1 MPWDE
6 QWLRPRPNGWRLL
19 GRNVSRDR
27 SLARPA
33 DASAPWCIETDLW
46 RPLTGRLNFTNRSA
60 IARLVA
66 EIFFP
71 QRLVLGLDQRRYSL
85 AVVDK
90 IVSANAEEKSTYKA
104 QKMLRKLAEL
114 SISVPEILALSS
126 MIGRELREHL
136 EEQAAAHAERTLPPQ
151 YAQAPSLAV
160 VSTDGGR
167 IMTRAEGKRGVH
179 DQAWKES
186 KHACL
191 MTMSSTPVEH
201 DPHPELPACF
211 QDRDYVE
218 QLVREIH
225 STASRVPPNSGEIP
239 LVSAKTEAVASSSL
253 QGSTAPPPNAES
265 KKKWRPQRL
274 VRTCVS
280 SMVSS
285 DEFGPLVAGEA
296 QRRGFYQAVRRAFL
310 GDGQAW
316 NWTLQ
321 ATYFPD
327 FVAVADF
334 VHPLGYV
341 YDAAKV
347 LAPDDPWPLHLL
359 ATTACWQG
367 RVSDFLN
374 ELRRWQAAHP
384 TPLDQKLAD
393 DDPRAIVQ
401 TTVTY
406 LENNQSRMDYPEY
419 RRQGLPVSSSLVES
433 LIKEMNFRVKGT
445 EKFWNR
451 PEGAENILQIRAA
464 ALCDDDRL
472 SQWIIKR
479 PGSPFY
485 RSSTRRGR
493 PLATPA

>member
-1 MPWDE
+1 MV
-6 QWLRPRPNGWRLL
+6 RLIFT
-19 GRNVSRDR
+19 SR
-27 SLARPA
+27 
-33 DASAPWCIETDLW
+33 
-46 RPLTGRLNFTNRSA
+46 FA

-71 QRLVLGLDQRRYSL
+71 QRPALGLDQRSYSL

-90 IVSANAEEKSTYKA
+90 IVSANAEEKSAYKA
-104 QKMLRKLAEL
+104 QKMLRKLADV
-114 SISVPEILALSS
+114 SVSVPEIMELSS

-136 EEQAAAHAERTLPPQ
+136 EEQAAAHAEQTLQPQ
-151 YAQAPSLAV
+151 YAQAPSVVA

-167 IMTRAEGKRGVH
+167 IMTRAEGERGVH

-186 KHACL
+186 KNACL
-191 MTMSSTPVEH
+191 MTMSSTLSDD

-211 QDRDYVE
+211 QDRAYVE
-218 QLVREIH
+218 QLVQEIH
-225 STASRVPPNSGEIP
+225 STASRVPQNSRESAEIP
-239 LVSAKTEAVASSSL
+239 ADSAETEAAQSSSL
-253 QGSTAPPPNAES
+253 QRSAKPPPTAKS
-265 KKKWRPQRL
+265 KKKWRPKRL

-296 QRRGFYQAVRRAFL
+296 QRRGFYQAARRAFL

-321 ATYFPD
+321 ASYFPD
-327 FVAVADF
+327 FVPVADF

-341 YDAAKV
+341 YDAATV
-347 LAPDDPWPLHLL
+347 LAADDPWPLHLR
-359 ATTACWQG
+359 ASTACWQG
-367 RVSDFLN
+367 RVSDFLG
-374 ELRRWQAAHP
+374 ELRAWQAEHP
-384 TPLDQKLAD
+384 APSDQKLPD

-406 LENNQSRMDYPEY
+406 LENNRSRMNYPEY

-451 PEGAENILQIRAA
+451 PQGAENILQIRAA

-472 SQWIIKR
+472 SQWILKR
-479 PGSPFY
+479 PGSHSY
-485 RSSTRRGR
+485 RSSTGRGR

>member
-1 MPWDE
+1 M
-6 QWLRPRPNGWRLL
+6 
-19 GRNVSRDR
+19 GR
-27 SLARPA
+27 
-33 DASAPWCIETDLW
+33 W
-46 RPLTGRLNFTNRSA
+46 NFTNRSA
-60 IARLVA
+60 IARLAA

-71 QRLVLGLDQRRYSL
+71 QRPALGLDQRSYSP

-90 IVSANAEEKSTYKA
+90 IVSANAEEKSGYKA
-104 QKMLRKLAEL
+104 QKMLRKLAEV
-114 SISVPEILALSS
+114 SVSVPTILDLSG

-136 EEQAAAHAERTLPPQ
+136 EEQAVAHAEQTLQPQ
-151 YAQAPSLAV
+151 YAQVPGTAV

-167 IMTRAEGKRGVH
+167 IMTRAEGQRGVH
-179 DQAWKES
+179 EQAWKES
-186 KHACL
+186 KNACL
-191 MTMSSTPVEH
+191 MTMSSAPSEH

-211 QDRDYVE
+211 QDRQYVE

-225 STASRVPPNSGEIP
+225 ASPSHVSQNAADSAETPAISAETEITPSAAELCLATSPPR
-239 LVSAKTEAVASSSL
+239 AKSS
-253 QGSTAPPPNAES
+253 
-265 KKKWRPQRL
+265 KKWRPQRL

-296 QRRGFYQAVRRAFL
+296 QRRGFYQAPRRAFL

-316 NWTLQ
+316 NWTLH
-321 ATYFPD
+321 AEHFPD

-334 VHPLGYV
+334 VHPLGYI

-347 LAPDDPWPLHLL
+347 LAPNDPWSLHLR

-367 RVSDFLN
+367 RVAEFLD
-374 ELRRWQAAHP
+374 ELHAWQVEHP
-384 TPLDQKLAD
+384 APSDQKLAD
-393 DDPRAIVQ
+393 DDPRAVVQ
-401 TTVTY
+401 TVVTY
-406 LENNQSRMDYPEY
+406 LENNRSRMDYPEY
-419 RRQGLPVSSSLVES
+419 RRQGLPMSSSLVES

-451 PEGAENILQIRAA
+451 PDGAENILQIRAA

-472 SQWIIKR
+472 SQWIINR

-485 RSSTRRGR
+485 RSSTRRES
-493 PLATPA
+493 PLATTA

>member
-1 MPWDE
+1 
-6 QWLRPRPNGWRLL
+6 
-19 GRNVSRDR
+19 
-27 SLARPA
+27 
-33 DASAPWCIETDLW
+33 
-46 RPLTGRLNFTNRSA
+46 
-60 IARLVA
+60 
-66 EIFFP
+66 
-71 QRLVLGLDQRRYSL
+71 LGLDQRSYSP

-104 QKMLRKLAEL
+104 QKMLKKLAEL
-114 SISVPEILALSS
+114 SISVPEILDLSS
-126 MIGRELREHL
+126 MIGRELRTHL
-136 EEQAAAHAERTLPPQ
+136 EEQAAVHAAEMLPPQ

-167 IMTRAEGKRGVH
+167 IMTRAAGERGVH
-179 DQAWKES
+179 EQAWKET
-186 KHACL
+186 KNACL
-191 MTMSSTPVEH
+191 MTMSSTPSER
-201 DPHPELPACF
+201 DPHPELPGCF

-225 STASRVPPNSGEIP
+225 ATASRTSQNSGEIP
-239 LVSAKTEAVASSSL
+239 AISATTEAAASSASPR
-253 QGSTAPPPNAES
+253 SAAPPSPQES
-265 KKKWRPQRL
+265 KPRWRPQRL

-296 QRRGFYQAVRRAFL
+296 QRRGFYQAARRAFL

-321 ATYFPD
+321 ETYFSD

-347 LAPDDPWPLHLL
+347 LAPDDPWPLHLR

-367 RVSDFLN
+367 RVSEFLD
-374 ELRRWQAAHP
+374 ELRTWQTAHP
-384 TPLDQKLAD
+384 KPSDQKLAD
-393 DDPRAIVQ
+393 DDPRAIIQ

-406 LENNQSRMDYPEY
+406 LENNQSRMKYPEY

-451 PEGAENILQIRAA
+451 PDGAEYILQIRAA

-472 SQWIIKR
+472 SQWIIQR
-479 PGSPFY
+479 PGSYFY
-485 RSSTRRGR
+485 RPSTRREH